1 MEIKI
6 IYLLGL
12 GHSGTT
18 LLGRLLNAHSKVV
31 STGGTKNIP
40 LFVSGRKSC
49 ACGARNPAECRYWS
63 QVEQSLETR
72 GLSFSSLDF
81 GYDNQENLDP
91 KALRLYF
98 ESVLEAAGAEAIVDT
113 SRRRTYFTKLE
124 QVPGV
129 RLIPVHL
136 FKDPLAQYSSNK
148 KKRMSMLRSV
158 WNYNVRGRRVR
169 GMTPKG
175 QPILHVPYEAL
186 CRNPR
191 EEIHRIMSAA
201 GLAFEEE
208 QVKSF
213 GAMETHIL
221 GGNRMR
227 QDTSSVIRLDE
238 TWKTRLTPFEKKVV
252 KWLGASSYNRNL
264 MAAGLC
270 RLGDQP

>member
-1 MEIKI
+1 M
-6 IYLLGL
+6 
-12 GHSGTT
+12 
-18 LLGRLLNAHSKVV
+18 
-31 STGGTKNIP
+31 
-40 LFVSGRKSC
+40 
-49 ACGARNPAECRYWS
+49 
-63 QVEQSLETR
+63 EQSLETR

-169 GMTPKG
+169 GMT
-175 QPILHVPYEAL
+175 
-186 CRNPR
+186 
-191 EEIHRIMSAA
+191 
-201 GLAFEEE
+201 
-208 QVKSF
+208 
-213 GAMETHIL
+213 
-221 GGNRMR
+221 
-227 QDTSSVIRLDE
+227 
-238 TWKTRLTPFEKKVV
+238 
-252 KWLGASSYNRNL
+252 
-264 MAAGLC
+264 
-270 RLGDQP
+270 